1 VTEPRTSQ
9 ATPERV
15 KKTRLKGPNGKFIA
29 SDETAQLDAYAARL
43 RRRSMT
49 YEAIGLEMGEDE
61 STVRGRVLRC
71 LDAVRREPAAA
82 LVALELD
89 KLDAIEREALAVLET
104 FHYVV
109 SDGRVVSY
117 AQTEG
122 AEPTPLKDSGPVLA
136 ALDRLLKTSDAR
148 RKLLGLDAASKVD
161 VSGGVTYTF
170 ENVSSEE
177 L

>member
-1 VTEPRTSQ
+1 MTEPRTSQ
-9 ATPERV
+9 ATSGKP
-15 KKTRLKGPNGKFIA
+15 KKTKLKGPSGRFIA
-29 SDETAQLDAYAARL
+29 SDDTARLDAYATRL
-43 RRRSMT
+43 RSRSMT

-61 STVRGRVLRC
+61 STARGRVARC
-71 LDAVRREPAAA
+71 LDAVRREPAQHLIEME
-82 LVALELD
+82 LV
-89 KLDAIEREALAVLET
+89 KLDAIEREALAVLDA

-122 AEPTPLKDSGPVLA
+122 AEPTPLKDDGPVLA

-148 RKLLGLDAASKVD
+148 RKLLGLDAVQKVNLT
-161 VSGGVTYTF
+161 GGVTYTF
-170 ENVSSEE
+170 ENVSADD